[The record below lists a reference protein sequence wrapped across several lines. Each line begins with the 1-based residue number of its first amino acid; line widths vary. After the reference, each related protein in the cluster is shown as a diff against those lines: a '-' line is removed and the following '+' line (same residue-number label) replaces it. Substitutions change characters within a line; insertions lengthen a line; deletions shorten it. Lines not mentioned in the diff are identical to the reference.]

1 MLTHHEYKRA
11 KKNSLPILVYIKVNL
26 ISNRNIESK
35 VDYELLRSYMG
46 ANKKEIKETKCT
58 TVHDA
63 VNKTVKNTPGGEFLK
78 NVKLYIVERERHGLM
93 WGKKIKERYF
103 AAEGDVW
110 GIKKN
115 MNFRGFKVGDS
126 VQWKLL
132 MITKTGLITNL
143 KNAVECTIREDETNK
158 IYTVKYE
165 ALLKI
170 E

>member
-1 MLTHHEYKRA
+1 MKKREQR
-11 KKNSLPILVYIKVNL
+11 KKRPDKKMFGSDLSIK
-26 ISNRNIESK
+26 
-35 VDYELLRSYMG
+35 
-46 ANKKEIKETKCT
+46 
-58 TVHDA
+58 
-63 VNKTVKNTPGGEFLK
+63 KTRKLK
-78 NVKLYIVERERHGLM
+78 YIVERERHGLM